1 MSKGFHRFL
10 QREKVTGAW
19 KAQITL
25 SVTLAFTWRAS
36 KCPGKKK
43 LRTREWAKWPRNGA
57 ELGWSDPTFALGSV
71 PKSDSWVAPA
81 QQEISLGA
89 RGENFVGAAEEGRNY
104 VLQLRLQHL
113 LQLGMRISL
122 GKLRK

>member
-1 MSKGFHRFL
+1 VSKGFHRFL

-43 LRTREWAKWPRNGA
+43 LRTTEWAKWPRNGT
-57 ELGWSDPTFALGSV
+57 ELGWSDPTFAHGSV
-71 PKSDSWVAPA
+71 AKLIPGVAPA
-81 QQEISLGA
+81 QQEVAFGA
-89 RGENFVGAAEEGRNY
+89 RRELGKGGEEGRNY
-104 VLQLRLQHL
+104 VLQLRLHHL
-113 LQLGMRISL
+113 LHLVMRLGF
-122 GKLRK
+122 GKTRK